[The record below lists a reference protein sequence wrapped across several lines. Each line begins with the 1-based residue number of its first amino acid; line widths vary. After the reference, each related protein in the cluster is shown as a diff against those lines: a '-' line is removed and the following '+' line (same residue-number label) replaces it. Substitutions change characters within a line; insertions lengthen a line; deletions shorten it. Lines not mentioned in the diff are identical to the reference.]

1 MLNNA
6 GLTLESVDVI
16 AKMIIQMQAIER
28 IFCGAV
34 YCVVQDES
42 KKKLLCGRILK
53 CDQWSS
59 TTKWCCLSCYTTWV

>member
-1 MLNNA
+1 MVLFTVLNNA
-6 GLTLESVDVI
+6 GLTFESVDVI

-42 KKKLLCGRILK
+42 KKKITL
-53 CDQWSS
+53 W
-59 TTKWCCLSCYTTWV
+59 TKY